1 MTINKNVEFAL
12 KYNKDIP
19 QLAIGDIVPMS
30 ILSSG
35 CLRIQP
41 LEYYFYLGNCLYINY
56 RFAIIDRKPIDEQ
69 QLVRIT
75 DIF

>member
-1 MTINKNVEFAL
+1 MTNNKNVEFAL

-19 QLAIGDIVPMS
+19 QLAIGDI
-30 ILSSG
+30 
-35 CLRIQP
+35 
-41 LEYYFYLGNCLYINY
+41 NY
-56 RFAIIDRKPIDEQ
+56 RFAIIDRKSIDEQ

>member
-1 MTINKNVEFAL
+1 MTNNKNVEFAL

-35 CLRIQP
+35 
-41 LEYYFYLGNCLYINY
+41 
-56 RFAIIDRKPIDEQ
+56 
-69 QLVRIT
+69 V
-75 DIF
+75 